1 MSLVADLAAEITDE
15 AVTFEFTVENAG
27 GSDVELTFRDGR
39 TADVRVAAD
48 GEAVWRWSDG
58 RLFTQALRSETVAP
72 DDSRVYEMTWETPE
86 PGTYEAVATLEAA
99 NVSVEARAAFEVE
112 G

>member
-1 MSLVADLAAEITDE
+1 MPLEADLDPT
-15 AVTFEFTVENAG
+15 VTADTVEFVFTVENTG
-27 GSDVELTFRDGR
+27 TDPVDLDFRSGQA
-39 TADVRVAAD
+39 ADVTVVRD
-48 GEAVWRWSDG
+48 DDEAWRWSDG

-72 DDSRVYEMTWETPE
+72 GDSRVYEMTWETPE

-99 NVSVEARAAFEVE
+99 NVSVEAQAGFEVE